1 MSHAVIIVAAG
12 KGVRAGGTVPK
23 QYQLLAGEPVL
34 KRTLRAFDDHPLI
47 DRIQVVI
54 AEGQEDRFAEASEG
68 FTKVLPPVIGDAE
81 RQGSVLKGLEAL
93 AHHAPETVLIHD
105 AARPFVT
112 AETIEQVIA
121 SLADAD
127 GAIAALPVSDTL
139 KRDTGETAIAETVP
153 RQGLWRAQTPQGF
166 RFETILSVHREF
178 SDRQD
183 MTDDASL
190 MEAAGRSVGLVED
203 LGTNM
208 KITRPEDFALA
219 ERMLD
224 TQLETRVGSGFDVH
238 AFEDGDHVT
247 LCGVNIPHTAS
258 LKGHSDADV
267 AMHTL
272 TDAIYGA
279 IAEGDIGAHFPPSDP
294 QWKGAA
300 SEVFL
305 RHAAKRVRE
314 RGGKILHCDVTIICE
329 APKVGPHRETMRKV
343 LAELMEIDIGRVA
356 VKATTTEQ
364 LGFTGRG
371 EGIAAQAVATVGL
384 PAAP

>member
-1 MSHAVIIVAAG
+1 MSHAALIVAAG
-12 KGVRAGGTVPK
+12 KGARAGGSVPK
-23 QYQLLAGEPVL
+23 QYQLLGGEPVL
-34 KRTLRAFDDHPLI
+34 RRTLRAFDQHPLI

-54 AEGQEDRFAEASEG
+54 ADDQADRFAQAAEG
-68 FTKVLPPVIGDAE
+68 LTTVLPPVVGDVE

-93 AHHAPETVLIHD
+93 APSTPETVLIHD

-112 AETIEQVIA
+112 EQTISAVIA
-121 SLADAD
+121 ALDHAD

-139 KRDTGETAIAETVP
+139 KRDTGAPTVGETVQ

-166 RFETILSVHREF
+166 RFTTILSVHRQF

-190 MEAAGRSVGLVED
+190 LEAAGLPVTLVED

-219 ERMLD
+219 ERIINP
-224 TQLETRVGSGFDVH
+224 QLETRIGSGFDVH
-238 AFEDGDHVT
+238 AFEPGDHVT
-247 LCGVNIPHTAS
+247 LCGVDIPHTAK

-267 AMHTL
+267 GMHTL
-272 TDAIYGA
+272 TDALYGA

-305 RHAAKRVRE
+305 RHAAARVRE
-314 RGGKILHCDVTIICE
+314 RGGKILHCDVTLICE
-329 APKVGPHRETMRKV
+329 APKVGPHREAMRQV
-343 LAELMEIDIGRVA
+343 LAG
-356 VKATTTEQ
+356 
-364 LGFTGRG
+364 
-371 EGIAAQAVATVGL
+371 
-384 PAAP
+384 

>member
-1 MSHAVIIVAAG
+1 MSHAALIVAAG
-12 KGVRAGGTVPK
+12 KGTRAGGSVPK
-23 QYQLLAGEPVL
+23 QYQLLGGEPVL
-34 KRTLRAFDDHPLI
+34 RRTLRAFDQHPLI

-54 AEGQEDRFAEASEG
+54 ADDQADRFAQAAAG
-68 FTKVLPPVIGDAE
+68 LTTVLPPVVGDVE

-93 AHHAPETVLIHD
+93 APSTPDTVLIHD

-112 AETIEQVIA
+112 EQTISAVIA
-121 SLADAD
+121 ALDHAD

-139 KRDTGETAIAETVP
+139 KRETSAQTVGETVQ

-166 RFETILSVHREF
+166 RFTTILSVHRQF

-190 MEAAGRSVGLVED
+190 LEAAGLPVTLVED

-219 ERMLD
+219 ERIID
-224 TQLETRVGSGFDVH
+224 PPLETRIGSGFDVH
-238 AFEDGDHVT
+238 AFEPGDHVT
-247 LCGVNIPHTAS
+247 LCGVDIPHTAK

-267 AMHTL
+267 GMHTL
-272 TDAIYGA
+272 TDALYGA

-305 RHAAKRVRE
+305 RHAAARVRE
-314 RGGKILHCDVTIICE
+314 RGGKILHCDVTLICE
-329 APKVGPHRETMRKV
+329 APKVGPHREAMRQV
-343 LAELMEIDIGRVA
+343 LAELMDVDLGRVA
-356 VKATTTEQ
+356 VKATTTEK

-371 EGIAAQAVATVGL
+371 EGIAAQAVVTVGL
-384 PAAP
+384 PAS

>member
-1 MSHAVIIVAAG
+1 MSHAAIIVAAG

-34 KRTLRAFDDHPLI
+34 RRTLRAFEEHPLI

-54 AEGQEDRFAEASEG
+54 ADGQEDRFAEASAG
-68 FTKVLPPVIGDAE
+68 FEKVLPPVVGDAE

-93 AHHAPETVLIHD
+93 AGDAPATVLIHD
-105 AARPFVT
+105 GARPFVT
-112 AETIEQVIA
+112 AQTIDKVIA
-121 SLADAD
+121 SLETSE

-139 KRDTGETAIAETVP
+139 KRDKGEPSIEETVP
-153 RQGLWRAQTPQGF
+153 REGLWRAQTPQGF
-166 RFETILSVHREF
+166 RFSTILSVHRQY

-190 MEAAGRSVGLVED
+190 LEAAGLPVALVED
-203 LGTNM
+203 LGTNI

-224 TQLETRVGSGFDVH
+224 TPRETRVGSGFDVH
-238 AFEDGDHVT
+238 AFEPGDHVT
-247 LCGVNIPHTAS
+247 LCGVNIPHTAK

-279 IAEGDIGAHFPPSDP
+279 IAEGDIGSHFPPSDP

-305 RHAAKRVRE
+305 RHAAARVRE
-314 RGGKILHCDVTIICE
+314 RGGMILHCDVTIICE
-329 APKVGPHRETMRKV
+329 APKVGPHRETMRSV
-343 LAELMEIDIGRVA
+343 LAELMGIDIGRVA

-371 EGIAAQAVATVGL
+371 EGIAAQAVATVSL
-384 PAAP
+384 PAAS

>member
-1 MSHAVIIVAAG
+1 MSHAALIVAAG
-12 KGVRAGGTVPK
+12 KGARAGGAVPK

-34 KRTLRAFDDHPLI
+34 RRTLRAFNDHPLI

-54 AEGQEDRFAEASEG
+54 AEGQDDRFAQAAEG
-68 FTKVLPPVIGDAE
+68 LSKVLPPVIGDAE

-93 AHHAPETVLIHD
+93 ANDAPETVLIHD

-112 AETIEQVIA
+112 AQTIERVIA
-121 SLADAD
+121 ALDHAD
-127 GAIAALPVSDTL
+127 GAIAAVPVSDTL
-139 KRDTGETAIAETVP
+139 KRDNGQEAIAETVP

-166 RFETILSVHREF
+166 GFATILSVHRQF

-190 MEAAGRSVGLVED
+190 LEAAGLDVTLVED

-219 ERMLD
+219 ERIID
-224 TQLETRVGSGFDVH
+224 RPLETRIGSGFDVH
-238 AFEDGDHVT
+238 AFEPGDHVT
-247 LCGVNIPHTAS
+247 LCGVDIPHTAK

-305 RHAAKRVRE
+305 RHAADRVRA

-329 APKVGPHRETMRKV
+329 APKVGPHRETMRQV
-343 LAELMEIDIGRVA
+343 LAELMDVDVGRVA
-356 VKATTTEQ
+356 VKATTTEK

-371 EGIAAQAVATVGL
+371 EGIAAQAVATIGL
-384 PAAP
+384 PAAT